1 MSFRASFSGVVVL
14 GLTFTPALADRPWG
28 RGGRWDYGSDG
39 DDDDGSS
46 SSNGNAGNGFEF
58 GSAGAFDR
66 ANTILIAHAVLAS
79 AVWVLFVPWAALLL
93 RIGLKNPLVLKLHAF
108 FQILSYLIYIA
119 AAGMG

>member
-1 MSFRASFSGVVVL
+1 MSFRAILTGAVVL
-14 GLTFTPALADRPWG
+14 GLTSTLVSADRPWG
-28 RGGRWDYGSDG
+28 RGDRWGYGNNGSDDDG
-39 DDDDGSS
+39 DDSF
-46 SSNGNAGNGFEF
+46 NGNAENGFEF

-93 RIGLKNPLVLKLHAF
+93 RIGLKSPLVLKLHAF
-108 FQILSYLIYIA
+108 FQIVSYLIYIA